1 MIKLFAIL
9 TVLAALPVSALAEQV
24 QLSKSSGIHC
34 AKDTVDSPYT
44 TSAPAAAVTGSSND
58 ATIAQ

>member
-24 QLSKSSGIHC
+24 QISKSAGIHC
-34 AKDTVDSPYT
+34 TKDAADVPFVR
-44 TSAPAAAVTGSSND
+44 SAADAQVVKSGDAAV
-58 ATIAQ
+58 AQ